1 MNIFASK
8 LAVGGG
14 AQIVFLGRG
23 GGEGERRADIF
34 FSFIYNSR
42 RHKITFFLIA
52 LSTVSL

>member
-23 GGEGERRADIF
+23 GGGGEGGLIYF
-34 FSFIYNSR
+34 FHSFIIHEDIR
-42 RHKITFFLIA
+42 LHFF
-52 LSTVSL
+52 

>member
-23 GGEGERRADIF
+23 GEGERRADIF
-34 FSFIYNSR
+34 FSFIYNLR
-42 RHKITFFLIA
+42 RHKITFFLIV